1 LGSLSIHG
9 LTRRA
14 EIPTSVCNV
23 VCTVLNGCDRLDVI
37 VVPKLTEVARP

>member
-1 LGSLSIHG
+1 
-9 LTRRA
+9 
-14 EIPTSVCNV
+14 